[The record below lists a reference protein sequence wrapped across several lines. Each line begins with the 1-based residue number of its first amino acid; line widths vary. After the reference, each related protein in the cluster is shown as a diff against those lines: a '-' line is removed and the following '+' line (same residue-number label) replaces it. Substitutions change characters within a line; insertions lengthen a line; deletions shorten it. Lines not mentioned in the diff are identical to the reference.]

1 MKGKEVEEVVEGGGV
16 GGGFK
21 LTDEQEKVVEEVL
34 AKEYGE
40 EEPCSEAE
48 RGEKPEESKVNICVP
63 LGDGYLPTDEEVERI
78 SDIDKQLDRFFKVRE
93 QGRGTLAGG
102 EEEVLFS
109 CRSSVSAEMDGSHSR
124 YAPITTA
131 RSNRED
137 AQHFEKIMRKTNIT
151 VGGKV
156 DFLRQ
161 IRLEKEER
169 ERLEKIDSS
178 LRQTAMSE
186 GTEKEGSEKIDHAII
201 AALMMQ
207 YRIEVD
213 AEEKLAAEEQS
224 MAERWEEHKLSETR
238 RMEEEKQR
246 QEEQKLSRTKK
257 RDEIARKMKA
267 QKKKETTKS

>member
-1 MKGKEVEEVVEGGGV
+1 MFVRYVYIST
-16 GGGFK
+16 
-21 LTDEQEKVVEEVL
+21 LCL
-34 AKEYGE
+34 ASCCTSCWSWLLFFPPSHNFFGLS
-40 EEPCSEAE
+40 PTPS
-48 RGEKPEESKVNICVP
+48 
-63 LGDGYLPTDEEVERI
+63 LPP
-78 SDIDKQLDRFFKVRE
+78 Q
-93 QGRGTLAGG
+93 
-102 EEEVLFS
+102 
-109 CRSSVSAEMDGSHSR
+109 
-124 YAPITTA
+124 
-131 RSNRED
+131 
-137 AQHFEKIMRKTNIT
+137 
-151 VGGKV
+151 
-156 DFLRQ
+156 
-161 IRLEKEER
+161 
-169 ERLEKIDSS
+169 IDSS

>member
-169 ERLEKIDSS
+169 ERLEKVSKVQRNACLCDTYTFRLS
-178 LRQTAMSE
+178 
-186 GTEKEGSEKIDHAII
+186 
-201 AALMMQ
+201 ALLLVALLVGVGCCFFLPHTTFSAFLQ
-207 YRIEVD
+207 PLLSHRRSTP
-213 AEEKLAAEEQS
+213 ACAKLQ
-224 MAERWEEHKLSETR
+224 
-238 RMEEEKQR
+238 
-246 QEEQKLSRTKK
+246 
-257 RDEIARKMKA
+257 
-267 QKKKETTKS
+267 